1 MPRVSSTQVTSCV
14 SPLSFIIS
22 VLLLKSFCFPF
33 SFSFQYIIF
42 FSIIEFILVSIYHL
56 LLPSSSPPPP
66 PPTNNQSQINS
77 FKMAT
82 VKAIPPGGTF
92 IDTLD
97 KSFVD
102 VPVNKE
108 KGQCNCNHRVSP
120 SCRVSHYSLWY
131 IPFLPHSTPSRT
143 ILAVTSRNSARDNL
157 LHQQNQ
163 RLFKI
168 LVINELKTKKHTATE
183 GLVWL
188 VRGLDFTCIALS
200 QNLATSTDELS
211 VSFRNAYGETLKP
224 HHSFMVKP
232 IFSAAMSACPY
243 RKDFY
248 VKLGDDNSKVEAALR
263 VWLSA
268 LENFDCHFEGIFGPK
283 RGQVVG
289 LEGSVG

>member
-102 VPVNKE
+102 FLQAAESLTTLFDVMGSVAFNPVKNDIGE
-108 KGQCNCNHRVSP
+108 TPRETTCCTSRIRDS
-120 SCRVSHYSLWY
+120 SRFWSLTSSR
-131 IPFLPHSTPSRT
+131 LRSTPPQKAWSGWF
-143 ILAVTSRNSARDNL
+143 AV
-157 LHQQNQ
+157 
-163 RLFKI
+163 
-168 LVINELKTKKHTATE
+168 
-183 GLVWL
+183 
-188 VRGLDFTCIALS
+188 
-200 QNLATSTDELS
+200 
-211 VSFRNAYGETLKP
+211 
-224 HHSFMVKP
+224 
-232 IFSAAMSACPY
+232 
-243 RKDFY
+243 
-248 VKLGDDNSKVEAALR
+248 
-263 VWLSA
+263 
-268 LENFDCHFEGIFGPK
+268 
-283 RGQVVG
+283 
-289 LEGSVG
+289 